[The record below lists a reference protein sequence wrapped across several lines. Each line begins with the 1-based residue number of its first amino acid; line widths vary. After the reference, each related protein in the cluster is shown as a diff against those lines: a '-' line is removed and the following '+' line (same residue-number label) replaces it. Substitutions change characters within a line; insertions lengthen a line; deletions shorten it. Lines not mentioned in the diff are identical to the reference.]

1 MLHACSIAGFV
12 PKGEGACRR
21 LRSKEPAGGL
31 RLETAAAGEPF
42 VLEEASP
49 AASFSRIGRSWSC
62 RWGSGNVWRQRM
74 QRHGTYPRSPSI
86 AAVRRVCRGLRRSRR
101 STEYVS
107 CVRLGRRH
115 ARRGAFHPPPPAYG
129 GVGCLRSAQ
138 LLNMRPRFWFSRPAV
153 SQHLAANCDLFTDA

>member
-1 MLHACSIAGFV
+1 MGDSARGDTPKIYPGDAYLPFRKQMRAVFDNIKMEFFV
-12 PKGEGACRR
+12 
-21 LRSKEPAGGL
+21 
-31 RLETAAAGEPF
+31 T
-42 VLEEASP
+42 EEASP

-74 QRHGTYPRSPSI
+74 QRHGTYPRSPPI

-107 CVRLGRRH
+107 CVGLGRRH
-115 ARRGAFHPPPPAYG
+115 ARRGALRKPPPAYG

-138 LLNMRPRFWFSRPAV
+138 
-153 SQHLAANCDLFTDA
+153 